1 MNFDVPAEIV
11 ALGLITGLT
20 YSLLGIGLTLVY
32 RSSRVINFAHGDM
45 GSLPAGI
52 LLVLVINLNW
62 PYLPALAVALAAAVA
77 IGGLVEFLVIR
88 RLTEAPR
95 LVVLVSTI
103 GVAQLL
109 LAVNSFI
116 PREDLGSSTFPTPF
130 DVQVDVGT
138 LRLGTGELMILVLVP
153 IVTAVLALWYTRS
166 RIGLASRA
174 AADNL
179 EAARLAGARVRRV
192 SVTTWVIVALLAA
205 TSAILVGPTKPITAS
220 LSLGPALMVRA
231 LAAAMIGGLT
241 SLPQVFAGGIAIGLI
256 ELLVSWN
263 YPSGGVLELTLL
275 AVVLLSML
283 VRTDLG
289 RLARGAQD
297 SAWALGESLKAL
309 EPRLARQSRVR
320 QARAVSAIAL
330 VLLAVVLPVPLD
342 SGQTVLL
349 SSVVLYALM
358 GLSLVVLTGLGGQ
371 VSLGQFA
378 FVGLGAVVGGRAYQL
393 GYPAWM
399 AISYVM
405 AAGALLAVLVGL
417 PALRLRGLFL
427 AISTLTFALAA
438 DSWLLRQEWLVVVRE
453 GRTSLE
459 LPRPTWFGIRFQSE
473 LTYYWLC
480 LTVLLLCI
488 WAVHRLRRSGV
499 GRALMAVRDNEP
511 AAASL
516 SLPPRRVKLT
526 AFALAGM
533 LASLGGYLYGG
544 LLVNFTEAGL
554 FAPERSLALIGM
566 VIFGGVTTITGAVI
580 GALWIR
586 GIPYL
591 LGQNFGLLSSG
602 LGVIVVLQ
610 ILPGGLASVLF
621 RMRDRAARWLVGEAL
636 EAAPADA
643 ADPVVARTG
652 LPPRQGDGARPDD
665 DGQAEAIKA
674 DAVTVTYGGV
684 VAVDGATLTA
694 KYGEIVGLVGPNGAG
709 KTTLFD
715 VLSGQARP
723 SAGRVMLLGRD
734 VTNLPPERR
743 ALAGLGRS
751 FQDAR
756 LFPDL
761 TVIDTFALALERHD
775 PAEVVPSLLDLP
787 PARRSER
794 WKGRSAGEIVE
805 LLGLTPFADRTCSEL
820 STGTRRLA
828 ELGCL
833 VAMGCEVLLL
843 DEPTAGL
850 AQREVE
856 AFTPVLREIRDHLDA
871 TMIVIDHDIPMV
883 MGLVDRLY
891 VMSAG
896 TVIAEGDPRL
906 LREDPAVIAA
916 YLGTDE
922 RAILRSGAVGAAPSA
937 PKR

>member
-1 MNFDVPAEIV
+1 MNFDIPPEII

-52 LLVLVINLNW
+52 LLVLVINLHW

-109 LAVNSFI
+109 LAINSFI

-130 DVQVDVGT
+130 DVHVDIGT
-138 LRLGTGELMILVLVP
+138 LRLGTGELMILVVVP
-153 IVTAVLALWYTRS
+153 IVAAVLALWYTRS
-166 RIGLASRA
+166 RVGLASRA

-275 AVVLLSML
+275 AVVLVSML
-283 VRTDLG
+283 VRSDLG

-309 EPRLARQSRVR
+309 DPTLARLPRVR
-320 QARAVSAIAL
+320 MARAGASAALIAVAIA
-330 VLLAVVLPVPLD
+330 LPVPLD

-358 GLSLVVLTGLGGQ
+358 GLSLVVLTGFGGQ

-378 FVGLGAVVGGRAYQL
+378 FVGLGAVVGGRAFQL

-399 AISYVM
+399 AVSYVM
-405 AAGALLAVLVGL
+405 AAGAVLAVLVGL

-438 DSWLLRQEWLVVVRE
+438 DSWLLRQEWLVVVRD

-459 LPRPTWFGIRFQSE
+459 LPRPTWFGFRFQSE

-480 LTVLLLCI
+480 LAVLLVCI
-488 WAVHRLRRSGV
+488 WLVHRLRRSGV
-499 GRALMAVRDNEP
+499 GRSLMATRDNEP

-516 SLPPRRVKLT
+516 SVPPRRVKLT
-526 AFALAGM
+526 AFALSGM
-533 LASLGGYLYGG
+533 LASVAGYFYGG
-544 LLVNFTEAGL
+544 LLVNFTEASL
-554 FAPERSLALIGM
+554 FAPERSLALVGM

-610 ILPGGLASVLF
+610 ILPGGLASLLF
-621 RMRDRAARWLVGEAL
+621 RIRDRAARWLAGEAF
-636 EAAPADA
+636 EAPPANA
-643 ADPVVARTG
+643 ADHVVRTG
-652 LPPRQGDGARPDD
+652 LPAKAVGVADAGVNGVVD
-665 DGQAEAIKA
+665 AIKA

-684 VAVDGATLTA
+684 VAVDGATVTA
-694 KYGEIVGLVGPNGAG
+694 HQGEIVGLVGPNGAG

-715 VLSGQARP
+715 VLSGQTRP
-723 SAGRVMLLGRD
+723 SVGRVILLGRD
-734 VTNLPPERR
+734 VTALPPEKR

-761 TVIDTFALALERHD
+761 SIIDTFALALERHD

-794 WKGRSAGEIVE
+794 WKQASAGEIVE
-805 LLGLTPFADRTCSEL
+805 LLGLTPFANRTGSEL

-833 VAMGCEVLLL
+833 VAMGCDVLLL

-896 TVIAEGDPRL
+896 TVIAEGAPRL

-922 RAILRSGAVGAAPSA
+922 RAIHRSGAVSA
-937 PKR
+937 GRPAGKG